1 MVDKLNSALR
11 TVLLL
16 ALVLLFGWWT
26 FFLRGKLGD
35 NEGRIEEIESLNQVV
50 LDLDSEIAE
59 LGSDLADRDSQIT
72 TLGTDLAERDER
84 IQTQKVTI
92 TDLNADVLAGQVRIV
107 ELGIELELSEAE
119 VQRLSAAVALLKVD
133 HRVARLEILESVELE
148 TEAGVTSDWTRV
160 RFSEVDPAGKVI
172 GAPREVVVAGTRVY
186 IEALVIKFDDDFI
199 EAGDFLRGSSV
210 CLFQRIFGEDQKPA
224 DGTLLESSGSLPA
237 VYAGDQ
243 LPDPFYEKLW
253 AKFWD
258 YAADPEAA
266 KLAGVRAVHGE
277 APFVE
282 AIPGAIWRV
291 ELRSSGGLTIVAE

>member
-1 MVDKLNSALR
+1 MQVNYSTYEMVFSVSNYAEPQR
-11 TVLLL
+11 ITVT
-16 ALVLLFGWWT
+16 A
-26 FFLRGKLGD
+26 
-35 NEGRIEEIESLNQVV
+35 
-50 LDLDSEIAE
+50 
-59 LGSDLADRDSQIT
+59 
-72 TLGTDLAERDER
+72 
-84 IQTQKVTI
+84 
-92 TDLNADVLAGQVRIV
+92 
-107 ELGIELELSEAE
+107 
-119 VQRLSAAVALLKVD
+119 
-133 HRVARLEILESVELE
+133 
-148 TEAGVTSDWTRV
+148 
-160 RFSEVDPAGKVI
+160 
-172 GAPREVVVAGTRVY
+172 
-186 IEALVIKFDDDFI
+186 FDDDFI

-258 YAADPEAA
+258 YAADPKAA

-282 AIPGAIWRV
+282 AIPGATWRV